1 MAIVLY
7 DTMLYIWCSRCKES
21 KTIHLQG
28 GTTMAEKVK
37 YITVD
42 KQEVYENEIKP
53 LVDHLKSLL
62 CHYEMAFFF
71 AAAVKSDEEGTEY
84 IYESNDPWSTSL
96 QLKDD
101 KIPGF
106 IKVTKGFKT
115 VLPDHIEIEL

>member
-1 MAIVLY
+1 
-7 DTMLYIWCSRCKES
+7 
-21 KTIHLQG
+21 
-28 GTTMAEKVK
+28 MAEKVK

-71 AAAVKSDEEGTEY
+71 AAAVN